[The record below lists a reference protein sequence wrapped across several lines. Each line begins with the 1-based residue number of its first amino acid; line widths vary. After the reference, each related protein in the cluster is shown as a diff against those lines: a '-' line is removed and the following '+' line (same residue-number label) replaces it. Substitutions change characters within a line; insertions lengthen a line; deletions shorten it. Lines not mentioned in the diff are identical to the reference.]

1 MGGPASSYILLHFPG
16 YFPSGQDINFQV
28 TFAAIAL
35 SQSNVF
41 KRVMRGVKMHEEKP
55 LQ

>member
-1 MGGPASSYILLHFPG
+1 MGGCLQLHLATFPG
-16 YFPSGQDINFQV
+16 IFSERTRHNFQV

-41 KRVMRGVKMHEEKP
+41 KRVMRGVKMHQEKP